1 MPYFQK
7 TGGESSSQRSLT
19 RQAVITW
26 EIQLCVPQEVG
37 AEVARRAVGVSP
49 LATPPEPRPLARLR
63 MRDPDPAT
71 LLLHPGLGGL
81 RLTILFSLQIVGE
94 RGGPA
99 AARLRGRQTVHGRD
113 WT

>member
-1 MPYFQK
+1 MPQ
-7 TGGESSSQRSLT
+7 G
-19 RQAVITW
+19 
-26 EIQLCVPQEVG
+26 VG
-37 AEVARRAVGVSP
+37 AEVARLGGGRVSSGHALHSP
-49 LATPPEPRPLARLR
+49 FPPEPRPLARLR

-81 RLTILFSLQIVGE
+81 RVTILFSLQIVGE